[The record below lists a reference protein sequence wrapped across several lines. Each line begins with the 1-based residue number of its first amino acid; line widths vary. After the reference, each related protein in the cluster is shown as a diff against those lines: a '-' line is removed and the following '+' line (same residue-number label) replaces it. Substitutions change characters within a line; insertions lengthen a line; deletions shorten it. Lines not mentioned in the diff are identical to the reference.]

1 MKQRNDKRSGQIL
14 ILFTLFI
21 GFLMAFSAIAF
32 DLAYAMV
39 VRTQLVTALDAATLA
54 AIRTV
59 PQGNPAMLAAS
70 QRTFTANLPAGKL
83 MTLNPTLS
91 APVVTV
97 SAGTTSIQLT
107 ANVDAP
113 MFFARWFGTD
123 KMTVNASSKTAR
135 RDRNVILVLDYSGS
149 VSTVLPDIRTAAKA
163 FVNSFSDTSDQVGLV
178 LFSTGGR
185 IEYAPQK
192 NFKSGLNTAI
202 DGIQDEYLTNHAAG
216 LYFAYRALL
225 ELNDPLKAQKNNEIV
240 FFTDGRANWFPGRF
254 NVQVGTGI
262 DECLTSPVDG
272 IFGQRGG
279 NRKPYYTNRVLSLE
293 APATP
298 AKPPIT
304 PACPNWAQGED
315 ALLSIQPNW
324 YPPATSTAQPVFSAG
339 VPLAGFR
346 DASPNLASPNMSDDA
361 WRLDIAANTVDNLAR
376 LIRQNNTL
384 NVRIHTIGYEGNEPL
399 QYDVLE
405 RLANCDGCTRVAGS
419 DATDVTQ
426 AKGRF
431 VAALDQD
438 DLLSA
443 FLDVAGFIG
452 RIVQ

>member
-1 MKQRNDKRSGQIL
+1 MQQRKDNRRGQIL

-54 AIRTV
+54 GIRAV
-59 PQGNPAMLAAS
+59 PQGNAAMQTAS
-70 QRTFTANLPAGKL
+70 QRAFDANLPAGKL

-91 APVVTV
+91 APTVTL
-97 SAGTTSIQLT
+97 SAGTTTVQFS

-123 KMTVNASSKTAR
+123 QMTVNARSTTAR
-135 RDRNVILVLDYSGS
+135 RDRNIILVLDYSGS
-149 VSTVLPDIRTAAKA
+149 VSPVLPDIRNAAKA

-178 LFSTGGR
+178 LFSTAGR
-185 IEYAPQK
+185 IDYAPQK
-192 NFKSGLNTAI
+192 PFKSDLQAAI
-202 DGIQDEYLTNHAAG
+202 DSIQPEFLTNHTAG
-216 LYFAYRALL
+216 LYHAYRALL
-225 ELNDPLKAQKNNEIV
+225 ELNDPMKASKLNEIV
-240 FFTDGRANWFPGRF
+240 FFTDGRANWFPGQF
-254 NVQVGTGI
+254 NVAVGTGSNQCPSSPI
-262 DECLTSPVDG
+262 SGVYGITS
-272 IFGQRGG
+272 G
-279 NRKPYYTNRVLSLE
+279 NGHYSNRVLSLDS
-293 APATP
+293 PATP
-298 AKPPIT
+298 GRPPLT
-304 PACPNWAQGED
+304 PDCPTWARGQN
-315 ALLSIQPNW
+315 ALQSIQPVWN
-324 YPPATSTAQPVFSAG
+324 PPASPTAGAIFPAG

-346 DASPNLASPNMSDDA
+346 AASPNFSQSNPSNS
-361 WRLDIAANTVDNLAR
+361 WRLNIAANAVDNLAR
-376 LIRQNNTL
+376 LIRQDTTL
-384 NVRIHTIGYEGNEPL
+384 NIRIHTIGYEGNEPL

-405 RLANCDGCTRVAGS
+405 RLANCDGCPQVSGS
-419 DATDVTQ
+419 DAADVTQ